1 MVFSVPF
8 PSGNCF
14 CALFIRRSL
23 GLRIESSLFLLV
35 LDVDQGT
42 NKEQAILHD
51 PKVRVSFLGRP
62 FLLHNSLEK
71 LPRLIIEICYGF
83 P

>member
-23 GLRIESSLFLLV
+23 GLRTGFPLFLLV
-35 LDVDQGT
+35 LNVDQGT

-51 PKVRVSFLGRP
+51 PKVRVSF
-62 FLLHNSLEK
+62 
-71 LPRLIIEICYGF
+71 
-83 P
+83 

>member
-23 GLRIESSLFLLV
+23 GLRIEFPLYLLV
-35 LDVDQGT
+35 LDVGQGT
-42 NKEQAILHD
+42 NKEQAILPD
-51 PKVRVSFLGRP
+51 PKVTVSF
-62 FLLHNSLEK
+62 
-71 LPRLIIEICYGF
+71 
-83 P
+83 

>member
-23 GLRIESSLFLLV
+23 SLRIEFPLFLLV
-35 LDVDQGT
+35 LDVGQGT

-51 PKVRVSFLGRP
+51 PKVRVSF
-62 FLLHNSLEK
+62 
-71 LPRLIIEICYGF
+71 
-83 P
+83 

>member
-23 GLRIESSLFLLV
+23 RLRIEFQLFLLV
-35 LDVDQGT
+35 LDVGQGT
-42 NKEQAILHD
+42 YKEQVILHD
-51 PKVRVSFLGRP
+51 PKVRVSF
-62 FLLHNSLEK
+62 
-71 LPRLIIEICYGF
+71 
-83 P
+83 

>member
-23 GLRIESSLFLLV
+23 GLRIEFPLFQYFLLV
-35 LDVDQGT
+35 LDVGQGT

-51 PKVRVSFLGRP
+51 PKVRVSF
-62 FLLHNSLEK
+62 
-71 LPRLIIEICYGF
+71 
-83 P
+83 